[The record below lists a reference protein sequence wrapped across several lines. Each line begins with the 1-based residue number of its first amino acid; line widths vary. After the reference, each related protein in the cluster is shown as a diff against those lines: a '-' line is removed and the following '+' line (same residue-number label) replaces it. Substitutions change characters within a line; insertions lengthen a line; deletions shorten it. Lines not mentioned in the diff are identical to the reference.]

1 MTLTN
6 CNALLSSHET
16 VLDIMTPGYV
26 RYDDI
31 RFCQTAPISTNDV
44 RLLSR

>member
-1 MTLTN
+1 MTLTS
-6 CNALLSSHET
+6 CNALPSSHET

-31 RFCQTAPISTNDV
+31 KSRQIAPISTNDV
-44 RLLSR
+44 DY